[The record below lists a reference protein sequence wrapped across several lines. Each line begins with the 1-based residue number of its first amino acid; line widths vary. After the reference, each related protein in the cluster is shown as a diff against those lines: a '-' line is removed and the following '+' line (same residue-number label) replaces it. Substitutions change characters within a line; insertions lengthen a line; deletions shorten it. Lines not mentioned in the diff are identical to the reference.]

1 MSIYGTDYTCVHGEP
16 PDDCE
21 KCVDEELHRSQL
33 RMAERLAVAYGDKL
47 RYAHGLGWLE
57 WDGTRWRRERDGA
70 PMRAAVEVVKA
81 AVRENDGADLPDGDL
96 EKDVRKVETA
106 AGLRGILDIA
116 RVLRP
121 LAIAADLLDADPY
134 LVNVANGT
142 FDIRQQTLRPHN
154 PADLITKLAGCRLDA
169 SVPGPTFEKFLSEI
183 LPDAE
188 VRAFVQRL
196 FGYALMGKVTE
207 HVLPIFTGIGC
218 NGKSTLVELLLAA
231 FGDYAIAADP
241 ELLVEQKFSQ
251 HPTGQADL
259 LGVRLA
265 VTQETDEGRR
275 LAAATV
281 KRLTGGDKIR
291 ARRMRQDFFEFEPS
305 HTAIMVTNH
314 RPRVSGD
321 DPALW
326 RRIRVVPFDVVVA
339 EPDSTLPERLRL
351 ELDAVLTWVVDGY
364 VAYQEHGLAAPSAVT
379 ERTAEYRVS
388 SDAVG
393 RFLEERTTAG
403 QYAHVRAREL
413 FGAWSSWCHGAGES
427 PGSEVTFAEALAR
440 RGFDKVKR
448 AGYVTYVGIGLLA
461 DDDEEESPK

>member
-1 MSIYGTDYTCVHGEP
+1 MSIYGTEYYCPHGEP
-16 PDDCE
+16 PDDCD
-21 KCVDEELHRSQL
+21 KCDAEELHRSQL
-33 RMAERLAVAYGDKL
+33 RMAERMAAAYAGEL

-57 WDGTRWRRERDGA
+57 WDGTRWRRDRDGA
-70 PMRAAVEVVKA
+70 PMRAAVEVVKQA
-81 AVRENDGADLPDGDL
+81 IRENEGASLPDDGL
-96 EKDVRKVETA
+96 EKDVRKVESA
-106 AGLRGILDIA
+106 AGLRGILEIA

-121 LAIAADLLDADPY
+121 LAISAEDLDTDPY
-134 LVNVANGT
+134 LLNATNGT
-142 FDIRQQTLRPHN
+142 FDLRTGVLRDHD
-154 PADLITKLAGCRLDA
+154 PADLITKTAGCELDPGA
-169 SVPGPTFEKFLSEI
+169 EGPTFEKFLAEV

-188 VRAFVQRL
+188 VRSFVQRL
-196 FGYALMGKVTE
+196 FGYALLGKVTE
-207 HVLPIFTGIGC
+207 HILAIMTGVGC
-218 NGKSTLVELLLAA
+218 NGKSTLVEEMLAA
-231 FGDYAIAADP
+231 YGDYGIAADP

-291 ARRMRQDFFEFEPS
+291 ARRMRQDFFEFAPS

-326 RRIRVVPFDVVVA
+326 RRIRVVPFDVVIA
-339 EPDSTLPERLRL
+339 DPDPGLPERLRA
-351 ELDAVLTWVVDGY
+351 ELPAALAWAVRGY
-364 VAYQEHGLAAPSAVT
+364 RQYDLNGLAAPATVT
-379 ERTAEYRVS
+379 ERTAEYRVA
-388 SDAVG
+388 SDVLA

-413 FGAWSSWCHGAGES
+413 FGAWSAWCHTNGEQ
-427 PGSEVTFAEALAR
+427 PGSEVTFAEALGR
-440 RGFDKVKR
+440 RGFEKVKR
-448 AGYVTYVGIGLLA
+448 AGYMTYVGMGLLA
-461 DDDEEESPK
+461 DDDESPE

>member
-1 MSIYGTDYTCVHGEP
+1 MTIYGTDYTCPHSEP
-16 PDDCE
+16 PDDCD
-21 KCVDEELHRSQL
+21 KCADEELHRSQL
-33 RMAERLAVAYGDKL
+33 RMAERLAAAYGDRL

-57 WDGTRWRRERDGA
+57 WDGTRWRRDRDGA
-70 PMRAAVEVVKA
+70 PMRAAVEVVKEA
-81 AVRENDGADLPDGDL
+81 IRENETSPLPDDGL
-96 EKDVRKVETA
+96 EKDVRKVESA
-106 AGLRGILDIA
+106 AGLRGILEIA

-121 LAIAADLLDADPY
+121 LAVAAEELDTDPY
-134 LVNVANGT
+134 LVNVQNGT
-142 FDIRQQTLRPHN
+142 FDIRHATLRPHD

-169 SVPGPTFEKFLSEI
+169 DAPGPAFHKFLGEV

-188 VRAFVQRL
+188 VRGFVQRL

-207 HVLPIFTGIGC
+207 HVLPIFTGVGC
-218 NGKSTLVELLLAA
+218 NGKSTLVELMLAA
-231 FGDYAIAADP
+231 FGDYGIAADP

-265 VTQETDEGRR
+265 VTQETDEGRK

-291 ARRMRQDFFEFEPS
+291 ARKMRQDFFEFEPS

-339 EPDSTLPERLRL
+339 DPDPALPERLRG
-351 ELDAVLTWVVDGY
+351 ELDAVLAWAVDGY
-364 VAYQEHGLAAPSAVT
+364 FAYQDHGLAAPAAVA
-379 ERTAEYRVS
+379 ERTAAYRVS
-388 SDAVG
+388 SDAMG

-413 FGAWSSWCHGAGES
+413 FGAWSSWCHKSGEQ
-427 PGSEVTFAEALAR
+427 PGSEVTFSEALAR
-440 RGFDKVKR
+440 RGFEKR
-448 AGYVTYVGIGLLA
+448 KRGGYQTYIGLGMLA
-461 DDDEEESPK
+461 DEGEDGPE

>member
-1 MSIYGTDYTCVHGEP
+1 MGA
-16 PDDCE
+16 CE
-21 KCVDEELHRSQL
+21 KCAEDELHRSHL
-33 RMAERLAVAYGDKL
+33 RMAERLAAAYGDRL

-57 WDGTRWRRERDGA
+57 WDGMRWRKERDGA
-70 PMRAAVEVVKA
+70 SLRAAVAVVKEAVWQNDA
-81 AVRENDGADLPDGDL
+81 APDGDL
-96 EKDVRKVETA
+96 EKDVRRVETA
-106 AGLRGILDIA
+106 SGLRGILDIA
-116 RVLRP
+116 RVLPP
-121 LAIAADLLDADPY
+121 LAIAAEELDADPF
-134 LVNVANGT
+134 LLNVRNGT
-142 FDIRQQTLRPHN
+142 LDLRSGMLRPHN
-154 PADLITKLAGCRLDA
+154 PADHLTKLAGSAYHVDT
-169 SVPGPTFEKFLSEI
+169 SGPSFEKFLTEV

-188 VRAFVQRL
+188 VRDFVQRL
-196 FGYALMGKVTE
+196 AGYALVGSVTE
-207 HVLPIFTGIGC
+207 HVLPIFTGVGC
-218 NGKSTLVELLLAA
+218 NGKSTLVELLLYA

-241 ELLVEQKFSQ
+241 ELLVEQRFSA

-291 ARRMRQDFFEFEPS
+291 ARRMRQDFFEFQPS

-339 EPDSTLPERLRL
+339 DPDPGLPERLRA
-351 ELDAVLTWVVDGY
+351 EADAVLGWAVDGWA
-364 VAYQEHGLAAPSAVT
+364 AYRRVGLTAPPAVT
-379 ERTAEYRVS
+379 ERTAAYQVS
-388 SDAVG
+388 SDVIG

-413 FGAWSSWCHGAGES
+413 FGAWSSWCHACGES
-427 PGSEVTFAEALAR
+427 PGSEVSFAEALAR
-440 RGFDKVKR
+440 RGVEKVKR
-448 AGYVTYVGIGLLA
+448 GGCMTYVRLGLL
-461 DDDEEESPK
+461 DVGGDEESPY